1 MFKRLKMSS
10 QDHRFWAA
18 GRTTASSS
26 YLLGLVLHVL
36 AQEQF
41 GVHIDGLG
49 VLHQVG
55 GALGSAGG
63 AHAQGGGGGVGV
75 RLVQIL
81 QSLIQV
87 VLKQVRT

>member
-1 MFKRLKMSS
+1 MGVQTVENVFTGS
-10 QDHRFWAA
+10 QVLGCRQNNCLFFL
-18 GRTTASSS
+18 

-81 QSLIQV
+81 QSLV
-87 VLKQVRT
+87 

>member
-1 MFKRLKMSS
+1 MSS

-55 GALGSAGG
+55 GALSSAGG

-81 QSLIQV
+81 QSLVQV
-87 VLKQVRT
+87 VLKQVRK